1 VKNVG
6 QGAVEAIIAAR
17 NEGGEFRSIH
27 QFTERVDLGSVN
39 KRVIESLVKSG
50 ALDSFRGTRPQLLL
64 AIDGAVEAGMR
75 SWRDRQSGQ
84 EGLFGGFTMA
94 ETPEPPLPK
103 AGEWTLRE
111 KLAGEKEMIG
121 FYVSGHPLDDFREK
135 IAEVATRDSANMEG
149 LEKGTDL
156 ALCGMLSG
164 IQRRRNREGKPWAS
178 MVLEDRSGS
187 VEAMV
192 FTTAYEALAPLL
204 QEDQPVLARGSALPE
219 EGAATKISIKEIIP
233 LHLVRVSMPSL
244 ISIKVPV
251 GRNGLDRAQELRG
264 LFDRK
269 PGETQV
275 RLRLESA
282 RDFSVILDVS
292 AKVRPDKEF
301 QAEVVRICGR
311 DMLEI
316 LGN

>member
-1 VKNVG
+1 
-6 QGAVEAIIAAR
+6 
-17 NEGGEFRSIH
+17 
-27 QFTERVDLGSVN
+27 
-39 KRVIESLVKSG
+39 
-50 ALDSFRGTRPQLLL
+50 
-64 AIDGAVEAGMR
+64 
-75 SWRDRQSGQ
+75 
-84 EGLFGGFTMA
+84 
-94 ETPEPPLPK
+94 
-103 AGEWTLRE
+103 
-111 KLAGEKEMIG
+111 MIG

-135 IAEVATRDSANMEG
+135 ISEFATRDSANMEG
-149 LEKGTDL
+149 LEKGTEL
-156 ALCGMLSG
+156 ALCGMLSA

-219 EGAATKISIKEIIP
+219 EGAATKMSIKEIIP

-301 QAEVVRICGR
+301 QAEVARICGR